1 MEFGITIPLQKFLKR
16 PQPFYGTQPEMFF
29 CWDLHVTRYYGEN
42 TLVVVNAS
50 NCFTSVMWNMRGDNW
65 KMLEDCGEEAIRSGL
80 LAAGY
85 TAEHVD
91 RYFRAAGP
99 ARITKT
105 HGRKPVAG
113 LNRMVEFLQ
122 LAPVVPDPGEMH
134 QALQCRFV
142 NSNTCRAAGF
152 AAPGA
157 PEAFLEA
164 DMVRCGIAGRPAAV
178 GSGAEETPESA
189 DITRSCPCRRKC
201 PRKGD
206 CQACLQFHS
215 EQKPGIQA
223 ACRRKKQN

>member
-16 PQPFYGTQPEMFF
+16 QAPSYGTQQELFF
-29 CWDLHVTRYYGEN
+29 CWDLHVIRYHGKD
-42 TLVVVNAS
+42 TLVAVNAS
-50 NCFTSVMWNMRGDNW
+50 NCFTSVMWDMGEEDWN
-65 KMLEDCGEEAIRSGL
+65 MLEVRGEEAIRTSL

-85 TAEHVD
+85 TGEQVD
-91 RYFRAAGP
+91 RYIRAAGP

-113 LNRMVEFLQ
+113 LNRMIEFLRF
-122 LAPVVPDPGEMH
+122 APASPDTGEMY

-152 AAPGA
+152 GTPGA
-157 PEAFLEA
+157 PEIFLEA
-164 DMVRCGIAGRPAAV
+164 DMVRCGIVERTEAAGA
-178 GSGAEETPESA
+178 GTEEAPETT
-189 DITRSCPCRRKC
+189 DMPQSCPCRRKC

-215 EQKPGIQA
+215 EQKAGIPV
-223 ACRRKKQN
+223 ACRRKK